1 MFKGAIWAWDRE
13 GICSL
18 RIKGSFYII
27 DASQP
32 PVLKRIIH
40 PFHKHSNALET
51 KLQQEESHNIP
62 D

>member
-1 MFKGAIWAWDRE
+1 MFKGAIWALDGE

-40 PFHKHSNALET
+40 PFHKHSSALET
-51 KLQQEESHNIP
+51 RLQQEA
-62 D
+62 